1 MKNTLN
7 AKKHGLAAR
16 IKDLRE
22 EKEMSASALA
32 KIANVT
38 PASVYQWEKRGA
50 SPRSETLTTIAE
62 TFGVTTEYLLT
73 GTRKG
78 DSVKTVVARSSQT
91 LATAEELSLED
102 LIRKIEAKGFFVSIR
117 CKD

>member
-7 AKKHGLAAR
+7 AEKHGLAAR

-22 EKEMSASALA
+22 GKDMSASTLA

-62 TFGVTTEYLLT
+62 TFGVTTEYLLAGT
-73 GTRKG
+73 GKNECI
-78 DSVKTVVARSSQT
+78 KTVGVRSGRT
-91 LATAEELSLED
+91 DTPAAEPSLED
-102 LIRKIEAKGFFVSIR
+102 LIRKIEAKGFYVSVR
-117 CKD
+117 SKE